1 MSAKVFTS
9 PEVPLRKS
17 AFFTPGDLAPPTVA
31 FTRACRATSSLLGTT
46 WFNMIDTANLELR
59 KVAIVVANQ
68 MICPENEQSDGK
80 AGHAD
85 GF

>member
-1 MSAKVFTS
+1 
-9 PEVPLRKS
+9 
-17 AFFTPGDLAPPTVA
+17 
-31 FTRACRATSSLLGTT
+31 
-46 WFNMIDTANLELR
+46 MIDTANLELR